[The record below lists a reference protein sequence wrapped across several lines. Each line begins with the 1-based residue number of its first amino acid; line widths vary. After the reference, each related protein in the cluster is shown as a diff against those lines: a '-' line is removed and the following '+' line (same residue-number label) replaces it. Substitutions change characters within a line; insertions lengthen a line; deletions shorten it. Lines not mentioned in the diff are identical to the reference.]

1 MFVLT
6 PRPINAPTSQVG
18 EVAVVRTPVSYK
30 CRWGLNNVNY
40 TPSLT
45 LPAGEGTRVV
55 VQFAPSPRTFGER
68 EQLFLS
74 RQAKVTDAGEGLKN
88 YHSIQHPPTLFGYF
102 PRKGGQKR
110 QRSISAYSSPSKIL
124 VIARE

>member
-6 PRPINAPTSQVG
+6 PRPIIAFPSQVG

-30 CRWGLNNVNY
+30 CGWGLNNVKS

-88 YHSIQHPPTLFGYF
+88 YHSIQHTPFGYF